1 MKNSFKNLY
10 LDEDEAGTFG
20 GAAARAF
27 GGAAAGKSEGATAGT
42 SRGAAGTSRGVICNY
57 NLYLF
62 SVRLKTFEHV

>member
-1 MKNSFKNLY
+1 VADF
-10 LDEDEAGTFG
+10 DEIYETMNGVKICTKATCKMCKSTLS
-20 GAAARAF
+20 AR
-27 GGAAAGKSEGATAGT
+27 